1 MAHTTASPQTHSSDA
16 HQAQNWIKGDDGLD
30 HVQALARQ
38 LVRHLGESGARK
50 TCVDNHWSGV
60 LSAIDRLN

>member
-1 MAHTTASPQTHSSDA
+1 MAHMNTTTDDS
-16 HQAQNWIKGDDGLD
+16 QNWVKVDSNLD

-50 TCVDNHWSGV
+50 TCRDNHWSGV
-60 LSAIDRLN
+60 LNAIDGMN

>member
-1 MAHTTASPQTHSSDA
+1 MAQTHTNTQDV
-16 HQAQNWIKGDDGLD
+16 QNWGEIDSNLD

-50 TCVDNHWSGV
+50 TCQDNHWSGV
-60 LSAIDRLN
+60 LSVIDAMN

>member
-1 MAHTTASPQTHSSDA
+1 MTHAPASHTALNANDG
-16 HQAQNWIKGDDGLD
+16 NGWIKSDDGLD

-50 TCVDNHWSGV
+50 TCQDNHWSGV
-60 LSAIDRLN
+60 LSAIDALN